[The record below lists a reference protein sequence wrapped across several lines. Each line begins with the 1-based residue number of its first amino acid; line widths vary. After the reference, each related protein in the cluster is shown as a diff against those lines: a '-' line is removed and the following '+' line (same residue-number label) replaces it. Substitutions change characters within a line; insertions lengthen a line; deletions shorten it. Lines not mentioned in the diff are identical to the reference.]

1 MIEIRELVIRATV
14 DDTPRRNGET
24 SRREVNTE
32 RNEQKGCCSDTVD
45 ALLQII
51 NDKKER

>member
-14 DDTPRRNGET
+14 DDMPRRNGET

>member
-14 DDTPRRNGET
+14 DDSPRKNGERNGSEA
-24 SRREVNTE
+24 SPQ
-32 RNEQKGCCSDTVD
+32 RNEQKGCCAETVD

>member
-14 DDTPRRNGET
+14 EDSPRRNGE
-24 SRREVNTE
+24 SQWGENNRD
-32 RNEQKGCCSDTVD
+32 RNEQKGCCAETVD

>member
-24 SRREVNTE
+24 SRREANPE
-32 RNEQKGCCSDTVD
+32 RNEHKGCCAETVD

>member
-14 DDTPRRNGET
+14 DDTPRRNGEN
-24 SRREVNTE
+24 SARDGNSE
-32 RNEQKGCCSDTVD
+32 RNEQKGLCVDTVD

>member
-14 DDTPRRNGET
+14 EDSPRRNGET
-24 SRREVNTE
+24 SRRERNTE
-32 RNEQKGCCSDTVD
+32 RNEQKGCCEETVD

>member
-24 SRREVNTE
+24 SGREGNTE
-32 RNEQKGCCSDTVD
+32 KNEQKGCCADTVD

>member
-14 DDTPRRNGET
+14 DDSPRRNGDRNG
-24 SRREVNTE
+24 SEVNPQ
-32 RNEQKGCCSDTVD
+32 RNEQKGCCAETVD

-51 NDKKER
+51 KDKKER